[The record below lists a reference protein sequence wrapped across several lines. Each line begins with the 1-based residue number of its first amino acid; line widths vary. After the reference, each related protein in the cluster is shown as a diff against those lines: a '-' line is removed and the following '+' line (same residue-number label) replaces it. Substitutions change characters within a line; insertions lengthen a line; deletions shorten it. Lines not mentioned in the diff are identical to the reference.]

1 MRARAPS
8 PEGPLDT
15 SCCAALLAVAQ
26 PVLPP
31 ELVGRLLRWDELS
44 DAERAVA
51 RGDLEALA
59 GIMENAKRGTA
70 PGWERSLGI

>member
-1 MRARAPS
+1 
-8 PEGPLDT
+8 LDT

-31 ELVGRLLRWDELS
+31 GLVARLERWDELS

-51 RGDLEALA
+51 RGDLELMAS
-59 GIMENAKRGTA
+59 IMR
-70 PGWERSLGI
+70 RR